1 MIDNFKLLRDK
12 LVFKN
17 DEWFYYIEVIQRKKD
32 GNEVPNSSNKQ
43 RRITSFYIS
52 SLEEYDKQEQMI
64 KEFCDKFNARAYIRI
79 TPCSWETVALSSS
92 IRFLKRIEDG
102 NVYKVHNIFDSE
114 CCTTKS
120 PLKKLWLI
128 DSDTKEELKLDPRII
143 VLYEVPTN
151 QGIHYIV
158 YPFDKR
164 IYKEDNLK
172 TSNPLTLLYY
182 NEKVSNNM

>member
-79 TPCSWETVALSSS
+79 TPCSWNQVALTSS

-102 NVYKVHNIFDSE
+102 NTYKTHNIFDSE
-114 CCTTKS
+114 CCMTKS

-128 DSDTKEELKLDPRII
+128 DSDIKEKLEFDPRII
-143 VLYEVPTN
+143 VLYEVPTV
-151 QGIHYIV
+151 QGTHYVV
-158 YPFDKR
+158 YPFDRR
-164 IYKEDNLK
+164 IYKDKYDLK
-172 TSNPLTLLYY
+172 TSNPMTLLYY
-182 NEKVSNNM
+182 DDSRSI